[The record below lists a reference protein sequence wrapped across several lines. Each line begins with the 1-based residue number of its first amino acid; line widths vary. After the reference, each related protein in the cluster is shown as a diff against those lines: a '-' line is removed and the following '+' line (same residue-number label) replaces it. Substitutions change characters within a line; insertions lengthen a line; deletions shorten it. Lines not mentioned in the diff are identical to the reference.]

1 MAKLGAMAVQI
12 VHDPDR
18 LDSIYRLRHDAYVR
32 KGYIAAKPSGM
43 MSDEWDELVT
53 TTHFVALQEDHVIG
67 AVRLVLDSTSG
78 LPMER
83 VFPQEIRRLREHSR
97 KLAEASTMVVGNPHR
112 DSDCRLWLRLSRALW
127 ERAEML
133 QTDDLCIAV
142 TPNHLAFYERLLFE
156 PMGPP
161 RQYGSLNGILA
172 YPLRLRAGQAR
183 AKHRSSGDKHGEPLR
198 GFLLDSPE

>member
-1 MAKLGAMAVQI
+1 MLESVC
-12 VHDPDR
+12 
-18 LDSIYRLRHDAYVR
+18 RLRYDAYVC
-32 KGYIAAKPSGM
+32 KGYIAPKPSGT
-43 MSDEWDELVT
+43 MSDEWDKLAT

-67 AVRLVLDSTSG
+67 AVRLVLDSASG

-83 VFPQEIRRLREHSR
+83 VFPEEIRQLREQGR
-97 KLAEASTMVVGNPHR
+97 RLAEASTMVIGNPYR

-127 ERAEML
+127 GRGEML
-133 QTDDLCIAV
+133 QIDDLCIAV

-161 RQYGSLNGILA
+161 KQYGSLNGILA